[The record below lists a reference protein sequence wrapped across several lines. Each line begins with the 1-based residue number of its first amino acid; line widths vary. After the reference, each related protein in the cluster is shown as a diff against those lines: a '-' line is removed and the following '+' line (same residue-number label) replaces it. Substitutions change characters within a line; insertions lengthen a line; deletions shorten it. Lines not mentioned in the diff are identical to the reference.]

1 MFVLRMSAGTW
12 KLIAQKG
19 KKYQYLQRNKGGHE
33 TQSLFRD
40 MLIAGRRPVLKGY
53 ILNMCATTS
62 GNNITMNFVVSFE
75 ITSQP
80 C

>member
-1 MFVLRMSAGTW
+1 MFVLENVCRHMETYSTER
-12 KLIAQKG
+12 KEISVSP
-19 KKYQYLQRNKGGHE
+19 KKQRGHE

-62 GNNITMNFVVSFE
+62 GT
-75 ITSQP
+75 TSQ
-80 C
+80 